1 MFKIKLLDLKR
12 EYLFLRKEINT
23 QIKDS
28 IRTQDWV
35 LGRKVEEFEERAAKY
50 LGVKYTVGVN
60 SGTDALLISLRSLAL
75 KIKRK
80 EFFEEKDEI
89 ITPAFTFLA
98 TAEAIVRAGASP
110 HFVDIDLSTFTI
122 DPDQIEKAITKNTV
136 GILPV
141 HLYGFSCVMERILN
155 LAQKYNLFVV
165 EDCAQAL
172 GAEFKNK
179 KVGSFADLGAFSFF
193 PSKNLGAW
201 GDAGLIATNSK
212 HLAKICKALRNH
224 GQFKKYDAE
233 FLGYNSRLDSL
244 QAAILLAKFKYLNKF
259 NSLRKRVARIYDTE
273 LSKIEEVEFV
283 RIKNQRPVYHLY
295 PIRLA
300 TKRSRDRLL
309 EFLNSQGIQAR
320 IYYPKP
326 IYKMKAYES
335 FKKSILNNTEEAVSK
350 SLCLPVHPFLKE
362 EEVFYVVGKI
372 KEFFFKK

>member
-136 GILPV
+136 GTVSYTHLTLP
-141 HLYGFSCVMERILN
+141 
-155 LAQKYNLFVV
+155 
-165 EDCAQAL
+165 
-172 GAEFKNK
+172 
-179 KVGSFADLGAFSFF
+179 
-193 PSKNLGAW
+193 
-201 GDAGLIATNSK
+201 TN
-212 HLAKICKALRNH
+212 
-224 GQFKKYDAE
+224 
-233 FLGYNSRLDSL
+233 
-244 QAAILLAKFKYLNKF
+244 
-259 NSLRKRVARIYDTE
+259 
-273 LSKIEEVEFV
+273 
-283 RIKNQRPVYHLY
+283 
-295 PIRLA
+295 
-300 TKRSRDRLL
+300 
-309 EFLNSQGIQAR
+309 
-320 IYYPKP
+320 
-326 IYKMKAYES
+326 
-335 FKKSILNNTEEAVSK
+335 
-350 SLCLPVHPFLKE
+350 
-362 EEVFYVVGKI
+362 
-372 KEFFFKK
+372 